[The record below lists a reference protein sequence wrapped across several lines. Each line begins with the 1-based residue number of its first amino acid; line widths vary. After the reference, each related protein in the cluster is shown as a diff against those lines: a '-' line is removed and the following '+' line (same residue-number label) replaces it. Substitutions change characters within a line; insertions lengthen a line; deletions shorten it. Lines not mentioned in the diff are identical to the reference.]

1 MPHIRAH
8 VRLTTQNDVMDFIR
22 ALCDGTSNFYD
33 VENYDGSKCVNARSL
48 LGMLYATAEFPN
60 SLYLVNTTVDGEFP
74 SAIDQFRV

>member
-33 VENYDGSKCVNARSL
+33 LENYDGSERVNARSL
-48 LGMLYATAEFPN
+48 LGLM
-60 SLYLVNTTVDGEFP
+60 
-74 SAIDQFRV
+74 

>member
-60 SLYLVNTTVDGEFP
+60 SLYLVNTTVDGEFR
-74 SAIDQFRV
+74 SAIDQFRI

>member
-8 VRLTTQNDVMDFIR
+8 VRLNTQNDVMDFIR

-60 SLYLVNTTVDGEFP
+60 SLYLVNTTVDGEFR
-74 SAIDQFRV
+74 SAIDQFRI